1 MKKFLVTL
9 FSVLVS
15 SIVVMCAACKHPKD
29 DDETKKPEKIKDG
42 IALTI
47 TEGESQNIDLSEYIS
62 IEGTEFA
69 YTVLFFGRQYSNGN
83 G

>member
-42 IALTI
+42 KI
-47 TEGESQNIDLSEYIS
+47 
-62 IEGTEFA
+62 
-69 YTVLFFGRQYSNGN
+69 GRAHV
-83 G
+83 